1 MVIFVEDVFF
11 RNMVFSELQIALAE
25 VAFARSGVV
34 LAELVS
40 VFLSVL
46 VSHELSDAGVSVGG
60 ACTFLAIFVLFAH
73 CIKRIDCG
81 QGHNYC

>member
-1 MVIFVEDVFF
+1 
-11 RNMVFSELQIALAE
+11 MVFGELQIALAE

-46 VSHELSDAGVSVGG
+46 VSHELSDARVSVGG

-81 QGHNYC
+81 LGHNYC